1 MHTSDAERVGFRGP
15 TPRHMTGESGQ
26 EAMCPT
32 PSIDGERG
40 HDSCRAI
47 NSQCRRLKCR
57 DGSVQA
63 MQLDIFDHSC
73 DVMLRNDVG
82 AALARRDAFAARSA
96 WHLFK
101 DECPTDETV
110 PALAV

>member
-1 MHTSDAERVGFRGP
+1 
-15 TPRHMTGESGQ
+15 
-26 EAMCPT
+26 
-32 PSIDGERG
+32 
-40 HDSCRAI
+40 
-47 NSQCRRLKCR
+47 
-57 DGSVQA
+57 

-101 DECPTDETV
+101 DECPTDERRADIAFADHDAV
-110 PALAV
+110 CDARRVLNDDIEPAARRVFGVQAGASWVATLWQETARRAARLLLRSECSEDHAAPL

>member
-1 MHTSDAERVGFRGP
+1 MPERR
-15 TPRHMTGESGQ
+15 
-26 EAMCPT
+26 
-32 PSIDGERG
+32 PSMASADTT
-40 HDSCRAI
+40 AAALLA
-47 NSQCRRLKCR
+47 SQCRRLRCR

-73 DVMLRNDVG
+73 GVMLRNDVG
-82 AALARRDAFAARSA
+82 AALARRDAFAPRSA

>member
-1 MHTSDAERVGFRGP
+1 
-15 TPRHMTGESGQ
+15 
-26 EAMCPT
+26 
-32 PSIDGERG
+32 
-40 HDSCRAI
+40 
-47 NSQCRRLKCR
+47 
-57 DGSVQA
+57 

>member
-1 MHTSDAERVGFRGP
+1 
-15 TPRHMTGESGQ
+15 
-26 EAMCPT
+26 
-32 PSIDGERG
+32 
-40 HDSCRAI
+40 
-47 NSQCRRLKCR
+47 
-57 DGSVQA
+57 

-73 DVMLRNDVG
+73 DVMLRSDVG
-82 AALARRDAFAARSA
+82 AALARRDAIAARSA

>member
-1 MHTSDAERVGFRGP
+1 
-15 TPRHMTGESGQ
+15 
-26 EAMCPT
+26 
-32 PSIDGERG
+32 
-40 HDSCRAI
+40 
-47 NSQCRRLKCR
+47 
-57 DGSVQA
+57 

-110 PALAV
+110 PALAVCSMRWVAAPTSRSPTTTLYAMRVAC

>member
-1 MHTSDAERVGFRGP
+1 MPERRP
-15 TPRHMTGESGQ
+15 
-26 EAMCPT
+26 AMASADT
-32 PSIDGERG
+32 T
-40 HDSCRAI
+40 AAALLT
-47 NSQCRRLKCR
+47 SQCRRLKCR